1 MNRSSRFPESSI
13 KCLVNAVTGQLGNGT
28 TAQKRRGRESPPGLL
43 ALQFRS
49 DEIRHAATN
58 QRHGSRN
65 MMQTQHD
72 ASSHAAD
79 SAQLHDLSD
88 KLRFQISP
96 FLVGT
101 LHAANFFPR
110 PRPDVSEHHRTE

>member
-1 MNRSSRFPESSI
+1 
-13 KCLVNAVTGQLGNGT
+13 
-28 TAQKRRGRESPPGLL
+28 
-43 ALQFRS
+43 
-49 DEIRHAATN
+49 
-58 QRHGSRN
+58 